1 MSELASES
9 NNTAIPFDAE
19 LAEHRVLISAPG
31 ARWAIVPLTM
41 EVTR

>member
-19 LAEHRVLISAPG
+19 PAERRMLISAPG
-31 ARWAIVPLTM
+31 AWWTIVPLTM